1 MRRLYAGID
10 WGDLLFRVYQES
22 GDTEKMRGL
31 AKSFLFGGNLDYYH
45 ILKES
50 YETEVWESDVDGLL
64 DELQNSARK
73 NWPYTGN
80 PYPKVLKLEKKHQRL
95 LAFVQENRYWVREY
109 QDVLLPRYQDEVF
122 ALYRQIILERGE
134 AVASRNEYR
143 NFASLVK
150 ELVAIGGTAIAKG
163 CVRTLEPRY
172 KKRPAH
178 RRPVKG
184 DELRKAGLL

>member
-1 MRRLYAGID
+1 M
-10 WGDLLFRVYQES
+10 
-22 GDTEKMRGL
+22 
-31 AKSFLFGGNLDYYH
+31 
-45 ILKES
+45 
-50 YETEVWESDVDGLL
+50 L

-150 ELVAIGGTAIAKG
+150 ELVAIGGTAIAKE
-163 CVRTLEPRY
+163 CVCTLEPRY
-172 KKRPAH
+172 KKRPAM
-178 RRPVKG
+178 K